1 MKLNRKEDDMLTIN
15 EFSVEIIKDPFGILT
30 GERYEFVL
38 GIEVPEDDDLYSEN
52 GLYLKVVYLVDEGR
66 SEIIKYE
73 FFENKTEQYLDLE
86 MEDDEKEVVTAFCKD
101 HYSEAIQ

>member
-101 HYSEAIQ
+101 HYLEAIQ

>member
-1 MKLNRKEDDMLTIN
+1 MLTIN

-86 MEDDEKEVVTAFCKD
+86 MEDDEKEVVAAFCKD